1 MTAERGA
8 GAGEDRPVPRWPARD
23 PSGALDLSGAPRR
36 FHVVGVG
43 GAGMSALASILLAL
57 GHGVSGSDQRASATL
72 ARLAAEGAVVHV
84 GHEAAHLVGAEAVTF
99 STAIKESNPELVEAR
114 RSGLPAYTRAEL
126 MQAVCRLKRTIAV
139 SGTHGKTTTTAM
151 LAGVMEATGGD
162 PSYIVGG
169 DLVRPCSSGEAGT
182 REGGARW
189 GTGTWL
195 VVEADESDGTF
206 LELPAEIVVV
216 TSVAPDHLD
225 YYRTERRLRAA
236 FSRFLTQAPGTKVV
250 CADDPGAASL
260 VRELAGLREE
270 GGLLTY
276 GSAPWADLRITGVR
290 FEGTSAGFDLGA
302 PGGSLG
308 RFQLPVPGMHNVLD
322 AAAAVAA
329 GMAAGATADQAR
341 AALSAYRGVRR
352 RFELRGGRDGVSF
365 VDDYAHNPG
374 KVKALIEAARG
385 TGLGRV
391 VAVFQPHRYSRTEAL
406 WRELGEALSAADEV
420 VVTEIYGAGEMP
432 VDGVS
437 GELVAEAA
445 RRARPGLPVAY
456 VPGQRHDL
464 LRLLRGLL
472 RPGDLCLS
480 IGAGDITT
488 LADEMLA
495 LPEASLPDEHE
506 EGAP

>member
-1 MTAERGA
+1 MTATRGEGA
-8 GAGEDRPVPRWPARD
+8 GGEHRVQRPPA
-23 PSGALDLSGAPRR
+23 LELSGAPRH

-43 GAGMSALASILLAL
+43 GAGMSALAGILLAL
-57 GHGVSGSDQRASATL
+57 GHHVSGSDQSSSGTL
-72 ARLAAEGAVVHV
+72 ARLEAEGAVVHV
-84 GHEAAHLVGAEAVTF
+84 GHDAAHLAGADAVTF
-99 STAIKESNPELVEAR
+99 STAVKEANPELVEAR
-114 RSGLPAYTRAEL
+114 RAGVPIYTRAEL

-151 LAGVMEATGGD
+151 LAAVMEATGGG
-162 PSYIVGG
+162 PSYVVGG
-169 DLVRPCSSGEAGT
+169 DLARPASSGELGA

-189 GTGTWL
+189 GTGPWL

-225 YYRTERRLRAA
+225 YYGTEPRLRAA

-260 VRELAGLREE
+260 VRELAGSRD
-270 GGLLTY
+270 GDGLLTY
-276 GSAPWADLRITGVR
+276 GTAPWADLRVTGVR
-290 FEGTSAGFDLGA
+290 FEGTSAGFYLGA

-308 RFQLPVPGMHNVLD
+308 HFQLPVPGMHNVLD
-322 AAAAVAA
+322 AAAAIGA

-341 AALSAYRGVRR
+341 WALATYRGVRR
-352 RFELRGGRDGVSF
+352 RFELRGHRQGVTF

-374 KVKALIEAARG
+374 KVQALVEAARG
-385 TGLGRV
+385 AGLGRV
-391 VAVFQPHRYSRTEAL
+391 VAVFQPHRYSRTQAL
-406 WRELGEALSAADEV
+406 WRELGEALAGADEV
-420 VVTEIYGAGEMP
+420 VVTDIYGAGEVP
-432 VDGVS
+432 LDGVS
-437 GELVAEAA
+437 GEMVAEAA
-445 RRARPGLPVAY
+445 RRARPGLRVAY
-456 VPGQRHDL
+456 VPGERSDL
-464 LRLLRGLL
+464 VRALRRLL

-480 IGAGDITT
+480 VGAGDITT

-495 LPEASLPDEHE
+495 PSEASLPADQE